1 LILGCGLALGLS
13 EADVTAEIGDW
24 LEVLGLGRYAE
35 VFAENEI
42 DPEALPF
49 LTEEDLKDIGVA
61 LGARRKILA
70 AITRPAPAGP
80 AELAA
85 QPLERQSVGVEA
97 ERRQLTV
104 MFVDLVGSTALSER
118 LDPEDLR
125 ELLRAYQ
132 TSCADAVAQFDG
144 HVAKYI
150 GDGLLVYFGY
160 PQAHEDDAQRAVSA
174 GLAIVEGI
182 HSLNQGLTNSV
193 EADLSIRVGI
203 HTGLVVAGEM
213 GAGETLEADAIV
225 GVTPNLAARLEGLA
239 KPGTI
244 AISAATHTL
253 VDGLFEFEDL
263 GAQLLKGVSEP
274 VMVYQVSGKSDA
286 PSRFEAALRRGLTP
300 LIGRE
305 EEVGL
310 LVNRWEQAI
319 EGEGQLVLLSGEAGV
334 GKSRILRAFRNR
346 IDDDPHS
353 RIIYFGSP
361 YHRNSAF
368 YPAID
373 QLERA
378 LRFAREDSADDRLR
392 KLEETLDELDIS
404 PDATVPALAQLLN
417 LDTGGGYII
426 PETGPQQLKS
436 MIVEALVS
444 MVTAMANQ
452 QPVLIVFEDL
462 HVADPSTVELIQRLV
477 EQLKGAR
484 ALILVTYRPEFNPNW
499 SGYPHATALV
509 LNRLSRREGA
519 ALIMEIAN
527 GKTLPQ
533 AVVDQIVERTD
544 GVPLYVEELTKTILE
559 SDALTE
565 QDDRYILSGSLSG
578 LTIPSSLQD
587 SLMARLDR
595 LAPVKEVAQLAATIG
610 RVFDYDLLAAVTHLD
625 ETDLTEALENLIQA
639 ELVFRLGT
647 SPRSRY
653 EFKHALVQD
662 VAYQSLLNSTR
673 HDYHRRIAAAMETRF
688 PEIAESQPELLA
700 RHFTEAG
707 LSAQAIPH
715 WLAAAQQAALRS
727 ANQDAIVHCTRA
739 MELLPGIEASATRD
753 QQELDLLLVQGLAQ
767 MAAKGFG
774 SPDIFHTYTRARKLA
789 TKLDNDAALFTV
801 TWGQWIN
808 HQQQA
813 KIDQARDLAEDVSTI
828 ATRLGDPELELQA
841 HHANW
846 TTRLFLA
853 EHQAV
858 AASVSRGLEIY
869 DPEKHRSHTFRFGGH
884 DPGVCA
890 HVHNALTLWIQGFPD
905 QSALESQRAI
915 ELAERLSHP
924 LSRVIAI
931 AMGSFVRQHL
941 GDIQGV
947 IEASRTTIE
956 LCSEFEVPHYLGV
969 GHIMHGWAAAATGDT
984 ENGIAE
990 MQSGLEIF
998 GETGAAMRRTYY
1010 LALLAQAY
1018 GMADQISEGLE
1029 AILEAGQAVEMVGER
1044 WWLPE
1049 IHRVWGELQSKMS
1062 PGLLM
1067 EAEEKFTQSIDVAR
1081 SQNAKSLE
1089 LRGTISIAQLWAEQ
1103 NQIEKGRDAL
1113 LSVYNGFSEGLE
1125 TADLRQ
1131 AAVLIDEFA

>member
-1 LILGCGLALGLS
+1 M
-13 EADVTAEIGDW
+13 ADGIREW
-24 LEVLGLGRYAE
+24 LEALSLGQYT
-35 VFAENEI
+35 VIFADNEI

-49 LTEEDLKDIGVA
+49 LTEEDLKDIGVS

-70 AITRPAPAGP
+70 AITRTASADPSKPIT
-80 AELAA
+80 
-85 QPLERQSVGVEA
+85 QPQKDQSVGAEA

-104 MFVDLVGSTALSER
+104 MFVDLVDSTALSER

-125 ELLRAYQ
+125 EVLRAYQ
-132 TSCADAVAQFDG
+132 TSCTDAVVRFDG

-174 GLAIVEGI
+174 GLAIDEAI
-182 HSLNQGLTNSV
+182 RTLNQRLTNTV
-193 EADLSIRVGI
+193 EVNLSIRVGI

-213 GAGETLEADAIV
+213 GAGEALETNAIV

-239 KPGTI
+239 APDTI
-244 AISAATHTL
+244 VISAATHDL
-253 VDGLFEFEDL
+253 VDGLFEFDDL
-263 GAQLLKGVSEP
+263 GAHRLKGVSDL
-274 VMVYQVSGKSDA
+274 VNVYRVAGKSDA

-310 LVNRWEQAI
+310 LVKRWEQSI
-319 EGEGQLVLLSGEAGV
+319 DGDGQLVLLSGEAGV

-346 IDDDPHS
+346 IDGDPHS
-353 RIIYFGSP
+353 RVTYFGSP

-368 YPAID
+368 FPAID

-378 LRFAREDSADDRLR
+378 LRFAQGNSAGDRLR
-392 KLEETLDELDIS
+392 KLEETLDDLQIS
-404 PDATVPALAQLLN
+404 PDTTVPALAQLLK
-417 LDTGGGYII
+417 LDTGGRYIV
-426 PETGPQQLKS
+426 PETDPQHLKA

-444 MVTAMANQ
+444 IVAAMANQ

-462 HVADPSTVELIQRLV
+462 HVADPSTVELIQQYV
-477 EQLKGAR
+477 EQLKKAR
-484 ALILVTYRPEFNPNW
+484 VLVLVTYRPEFNPRW
-499 SGYPHATALV
+499 SDYAHATALT
-509 LNRLSRREGA
+509 LNRLSRRESA
-519 ALIMEIAN
+519 ALITEIAN
-527 GKTLPQ
+527 GKTLPP

-544 GVPLYVEELTKTILE
+544 GVPLYVEELTKTVLE

-565 QDDRYILSGSLSG
+565 EDDRYLLSGSLSE

-595 LAPVKEVAQLAATIG
+595 LAQVKEVAQLAATIG
-610 RVFDYDLLAAVTHLD
+610 RVFDYDVLAAITHLD
-625 ETDLTEALENLIQA
+625 ETDLTEALEKLIQA

-647 SPRSRY
+647 SPRVRY

-673 HDYHRRIAAAMETRF
+673 HEYHRRIAMAMETRF
-688 PEIAESQPELLA
+688 PEIAETQPELLA

-707 LSAQAIPH
+707 LSEQAIQH
-715 WLAAAQQAALRS
+715 WLEAARQAALRS
-727 ANQDAIVHCTRA
+727 ANQEAIVHCARA
-739 MELLPGIEASATRD
+739 FELLPGIEASATRD
-753 QQELDLLLVQGLAQ
+753 QQELELLLVQGPAL
-767 MAAKGFG
+767 MAAKGFA
-774 SPDIFHTYTRARKLA
+774 SPDISYTYTRARELA
-789 TKLDNDAALFTV
+789 TKLSNDAALFTV

-813 KIDQARDLAEDVSTI
+813 KIDQARNLAEDVSTI

-846 TTRLFLA
+846 TTRLVLA

-858 AASVSRGLEIY
+858 TASVSRGLEIY
-869 DPEKHRSHTFRFGGH
+869 DQDRHRSHAFRFGGH

-905 QSALESQRAI
+905 QSARESQRAI

-931 AMGSFVRQHL
+931 AMGSFVRQHR
-941 GDIQGV
+941 GDIPGV
-947 IEASRTTIE
+947 IEASRTTID
-956 LCSEFEVPHYLGV
+956 LCQEFEVPHYLGV
-969 GHIMHGWAAAATGDT
+969 GHIMHGWAVAATGDA
-984 ENGIAE
+984 ENGIVE
-990 MQSGLEIF
+990 MQSGFEIY
-998 GETGAAMRRTYY
+998 GETGAALRLTYY
-1010 LALLAQAY
+1010 LTLLAQAH
-1018 GMADQISEGLE
+1018 GMAGQISKGLE
-1029 AILEAGQAVEMVGER
+1029 AIQEASQAAETVGER
-1044 WWLPE
+1044 WWLSE
-1049 IHRVWGELQSKMS
+1049 IQRVWGELQLKMS
-1062 PGLLM
+1062 QDLLKDV
-1067 EAEEKFTQSIDVAR
+1067 EERYVKAIDVAR

-1089 LRGTISIAQLWAEQ
+1089 LRSAISISQLWADQ
-1103 NQIEKGRDAL
+1103 NQSSKGTDAL
-1113 LSVYNGFSEGLE
+1113 SSVFNWFSEGFE

-1131 AAVLIDEFA
+1131 AVALLDKFS